1 MLYSIVTSFWLLNL
15 GGSYI
20 SYNESLNVLL
30 HLLVKVGLI
39 GLSIWSSVEHNV
51 TVKNIPLCSHR
62 QMGFSFYFLYVTIQ

>member
-30 HLLVKVGLI
+30 HFLVKVRLI
-39 GLSIWSSVEHNV
+39 RLSI
-51 TVKNIPLCSHR
+51 
-62 QMGFSFYFLYVTIQ
+62 